1 VPYNSDVTQHKQ
13 HFMDAKKMDLNTRL
27 LSCKCGSLRGEVRR
41 IELGKRAVCYCKD
54 CQVFA
59 KFLGKSEEILDGQ
72 GGTEV
77 VGIRPQ
83 HLVFTKG
90 SENIACVSLT
100 DRGLYRW
107 YARCCNTAIGN
118 TPRNHKIAHVGLIHS
133 VFQGGVKGFEESFG
147 PGFVKVNTK
156 GAKGYV
162 EPSKGLFNLI
172 VGHVISLVRERASG
186 GFKVTPFFDTTSER
200 PIVAPYVLK
209 ASELESL
216 RSTV

>member
-1 VPYNSDVTQHKQ
+1 MN
-13 HFMDAKKMDLNTRL
+13 AKKMDSSTRL
-27 LSCKCGSLRGEVRR
+27 LSCKCGNLRGEVKR
-41 IELGKRAVCYCKD
+41 IELGKRAICYCKD

-59 KFLGKSEEILDGQ
+59 KFLGKSEEVLDAL

-83 HLVFTKG
+83 HLTFTKG
-90 SENIACVSLT
+90 KENIACVSLT

-118 TPRNHKIAHVGLIHS
+118 TPRNHKIAHVGLIHT

-147 PGFVKVNTK
+147 PVIVKVNTK
-156 GAKGYV
+156 GAKGQV

-172 VGHVISLVRERASG
+172 AGQVISLVRERANG
-186 GFKVTPFFDTTSER
+186 GFKVTPFFDAMSAR
-200 PIVAPYVLK
+200 PLVEPYVLK

-216 RSTV
+216 RSAV